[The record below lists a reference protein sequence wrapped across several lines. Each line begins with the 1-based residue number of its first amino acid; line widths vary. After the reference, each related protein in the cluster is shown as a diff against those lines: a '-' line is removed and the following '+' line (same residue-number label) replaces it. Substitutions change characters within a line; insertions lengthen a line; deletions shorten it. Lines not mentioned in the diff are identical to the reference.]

1 MLLDQLSD
9 SVNDTEKRKQT
20 LLVAIILLRFVRS
33 DGQSKMLELLH
44 MSEILRKDFS
54 LSQSEL
60 EDVFKHAKQGDENG
74 ASTTEILAKVREQWS
89 LRSRSKLLEYL
100 WVLAFADDKIDDK
113 EAAFIESIG
122 AELGL
127 SRLDQA
133 RSQEKAE
140 EHLGL

>member
-1 MLLDQLSD
+1 MLLDQLSE
-9 SVNDTEKRKQT
+9 SANDTEKRKQT

-60 EDVFKHAKQGDENG
+60 EEVFKHAKQGDENG
-74 ASTTEILAKVREQWS
+74 VSTAEILAKVREQWS

-113 EAAFIESIG
+113 EAEFIETLG

-140 EHLGL
+140 AHLGL